1 MKLRRLKFMALRS
14 KKKNSAFSNMD
25 DLKVAE
31 EEKSLE
37 IEKDISVKPEP
48 EEDLNTKPEGKPEAK
63 ITRRRNIKGT
73 VNNLSLRLNT
83 EDLMAVKFLSL
94 KSKKSIQSLLIEGLN
109 LLIQDELERS
119 PEDIRY
125 LHKIL

>member
-1 MKLRRLKFMALRS
+1 MALKS
-14 KKKNSAFSNMD
+14 AKGKKKNSAFSD
-25 DLKVAE
+25 LADLKVAE

-83 EDLMAVKFLSL
+83 EDLIVVKFLSL
-94 KSKKSIQSLLIEGLN
+94 KSKKSIQALLIEGLN
-109 LLIQDELERS
+109 LLIQDELKRS
-119 PEDIRY
+119 PEDSRY
-125 LHKIL
+125 LHNIV

>member
-1 MKLRRLKFMALRS
+1 MALKS
-14 KKKNSAFSNMD
+14 VKGKKKNSAFSNMD

-37 IEKDISVKPEP
+37 IEKGISVKP
-48 EEDLNTKPEGKPEAK
+48 EEDLNTKPEGKLEAK

-83 EDLMAVKFLSL
+83 EDLMVVKFLSL
-94 KSKKSIQSLLIEGLN
+94 KTKKSIQALLIEGLN
-109 LLIQDELERS
+109 LLIQSELKRS
-119 PEDIRY
+119 PEDNRY
-125 LHKIL
+125 LHNIV